1 MYLYKTTGVC
11 SQEISF
17 SVENDIIK
25 EVKFKGGC
33 PGNLEG
39 ISRLVKG
46 MHIDEVIEKLSGIK
60 CGDKST
66 SCPDQF
72 CKALLLLKK
81 QIA

>member
-1 MYLYKTTGVC
+1 MYIYKPTGVC
-11 SQEISF
+11 SQEIKF
-17 SVENDIIK
+17 SVENDIIQ

-39 ISRLVKG
+39 ISNLVKG
-46 MHIDEVIEKLSGIK
+46 MNIDEVIQKLSGIK

-72 CKALLLLKK
+72 SKALVLIKK